1 MIKPGARAA
10 AAPARRA
17 KSERKAARKIA
28 PPPDIETEQRILDAA
43 RKVFIGRGTAG
54 ARMQE
59 IAREAGV
66 NQALLHY
73 YFRSK
78 ERLAAA
84 VFQQVAGRILPVL
97 IETLGS
103 DMPLDGKIE
112 RVIALYIEN
121 MARNPFLAGY
131 IISELHHHPERAA
144 QLLGGAIGADP
155 RRVVPPAL
163 QKLREQIEAAQAAGE
178 MGAIAP
184 QQFVINLVSLCV
196 FPFAARP
203 MLSVILG
210 MDDAAFARFIEQRKT
225 DLPAFFRRALRP

>member
-1 MIKPGARAA
+1 MIKQRRPSRAKA
-10 AAPARRA
+10 SPAKPARKTPR
-17 KSERKAARKIA
+17 RIV
-28 PPPDIETEQRILDAA
+28 PPTDGETEQRILDAA
-43 RKVFIGRGTAG
+43 RKVFISRGTAG

-84 VFQQVAGRILPVL
+84 VFQQVAGRILPAL

-103 DMPLDGKIE
+103 DIPLDEKIE
-112 RVIALYIEN
+112 RVVALYLEN
-121 MARNPFLAGY
+121 MSRNPFLAGY
-131 IISELHHHPERAA
+131 VISELHHHPERAA

-155 RRVVPPAL
+155 RRVVPPAI
-163 QKLREQIEAAQAAGE
+163 QKLKQQIEEAAAAGE
-178 MGAIAP
+178 IGSIAP
-184 QQFVINLVSLCV
+184 QQFVVNLVSLCV

-203 MLSVILG
+203 LLSVILG
-210 MDDAAFARFIEQRKT
+210 MDDAVFGRFIEQRKT
-225 DLPAFFRRALRP
+225 ELPAFFRNALRP